1 MDGQDWD
8 PVVVKK
14 KAAPSAT
21 ARIGVPVAVSDMR
34 KVEASD
40 GPVILRRLAP
50 ASRTELVQARIALK
64 YDQTKLNQLCSFPKH
79 TIKEIEAGRVCPSPT
94 QLAVLNRQLRISLKY
109 S

>member
-14 KAAPSAT
+14 KAAPST
-21 ARIGVPVAVSDMR
+21 VARIGVPVAVSDMR

-40 GPVILRRLAP
+40 GPVVLRRLAP
-50 ASRTELVQARIALK
+50 ASRTALVQARVALK
-64 YDQTKLNQLCSFPKH
+64 YDQDKLNQLCCFPKY
-79 TIKEIEAGRVCPSPT
+79 TIREIEAGRVCPSPT